1 MCMDKGLLTWAVFVG
16 LWKALGT
23 VDHARLLS
31 KLQAYRISEQEMHW
45 CEGYLFNC
53 KHFVTFD
60 VVKSEV
66 ESVTS
71 GVPQGSI
78 LGPLLFSSLIN
89 EIDLHLKMSVIIL
102 YTDDTVIFISNK
114 SCKEIAE
121 KLNDDLRSLWRF
133 LLKIVSRWTLKNLKK
148 FLSLEAIRN

>member
-1 MCMDKGLLTWAVFVG
+1 
-16 LWKALGT
+16 
-23 VDHARLLS
+23 
-31 KLQAYRISEQEMHW
+31 MHW

-133 LLKIVSRWTLKNLKK
+133 LLKIVSR
-148 FLSLEAIRN
+148 